1 MMLRIIYV
9 VLIALCAQ
17 QALIRSATA
26 AEQGSLA
33 GQPTGMVGLTPLG
46 LAFSVL
52 PPAER
57 RALGV
62 SFGLVVERVDPTAD
76 AGPIQR
82 GDVITAI
89 NNTEFASLEEFNR
102 IVAKQ
107 KPGSSIALLVR
118 RGTDSLYVPVKVM
131 GQQ

>member
-1 MMLRIIYV
+1 MLRIIYV

-26 AEQGSLA
+26 ATAAEQGSLV
-33 GQPTGMVGLTPLG
+33 GQPTGTLGLTQLG

-57 RALGV
+57 KALGV
-62 SFGLVVERVDPTAD
+62 GFGLVVGRVDPTAD

-89 NNTEFASLEEFNR
+89 NRPCSATHRATAPRS
-102 IVAKQ
+102 A
-107 KPGSSIALLVR
+107 G
-118 RGTDSLYVPVKVM
+118 
-131 GQQ
+131 